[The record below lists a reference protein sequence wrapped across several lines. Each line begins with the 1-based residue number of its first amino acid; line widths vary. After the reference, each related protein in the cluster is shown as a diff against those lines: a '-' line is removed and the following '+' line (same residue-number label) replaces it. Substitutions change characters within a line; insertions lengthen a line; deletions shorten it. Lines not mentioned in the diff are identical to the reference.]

1 MKEYPDSDEKLLNEI
16 TGPSAMIMFGTVQHS
31 SVTEF
36 PANFHGP
43 SAKYLTSENTFQ
55 ISKI

>member
-1 MKEYPDSDEKLLNEI
+1 MVNYET
-16 TGPSAMIMFGTVQHS
+16 TGSHAMIMFGTVQHS

-43 SAKYLTSENTFQ
+43 KAKYLTLENAFQ
-55 ISKI
+55 GNKI